1 MTPEHQLSSEHFS
14 DWICPDISTYWQLA
28 KVRGQDQVILKSTH
42 SERQFRFSI
51 AEGYALQYF
60 TGQLTVEQIQ
70 TCCQQQFQDAIS
82 NHLTISSQLVVE
94 LLQKLIALGIL
105 ALPDT
110 QPHPTPASPNQLPQL
125 KACVQWIRHP
135 DGYWILRNPEDV
147 TFLQVSDRD
156 KSVISQF
163 GQQPLATIASSSN
176 ITRDELRYLLQ
187 LLTATAMLSG
197 TKPPQRTKRK
207 FNPLQLL
214 SFKIH
219 LFNPDAWL
227 TRHVNKLRWIWT
239 TSFCF
244 LLCFFLAWSVLVG
257 MHQSAEIL
265 AIGQQLWSTQGGK
278 ILLPFALLMMGVVS
292 LHELGH
298 AFTLKH
304 YGGIVP
310 EIGLLFMCFI
320 PGCYTNTTDS
330 YCLVKRRQRLLV
342 VAAGVLVQLMIWAVA
357 LWMWNLSNPDTWL
370 HTTSYLLMVAAL
382 FTMALNLN
390 PLSKFDGYYLAV
402 ALSGINNLRSR
413 SFQLYANLFRFRPNS
428 ERLSDALIL
437 AAYAP
442 FSFAYILL
450 VFGHLWLGLGDW
462 LLTHIP
468 MTALTLFVFWAI
480 YFYSPQPESRT
491 SIQQAKP

>member
-28 KVRGQDQVILKSTH
+28 KVRGQDQVILKSIH

-51 AEGYALQYF
+51 PEGYALQYF
-60 TGQLTVEQIQ
+60 TGQLTVDQIQ
-70 TCCQQQFQDAIS
+70 GCCQQQFQDAIS
-82 NHLTISSQLVVE
+82 NNLAISSHLVIE

-105 ALPDT
+105 ALPDA
-110 QPHPTPASPNQLPQL
+110 QAHPTPTSPNQLPQL

-163 GQQPLATIASSSN
+163 GQQPLATIASSYN

-197 TKPPQRTKRK
+197 TKPPKHTRRK

-214 SFKIH
+214 SFKIR

-239 TSFCF
+239 TSFCSI
-244 LLCFFLAWSVLVG
+244 LCFFLAWSMLVG
-257 MHQSAEIL
+257 LNQSAEIF
-265 AIGQQLWSTQGGK
+265 ATGQQLWTTQGRH
-278 ILLPFALLMMGVVS
+278 ILLPFALLMMLVVS

-310 EIGLLFMCFI
+310 EIGLLFMCFM

-330 YCLVKRRQRLLV
+330 YCLVKRQQRTFV
-342 VAAGVLVQLMIWAVA
+342 VAAGVLVQLIIWAIA
-357 LWMWNLSNPDTWL
+357 LWVWNFSNPNTWL
-370 HTTSYLLMVAAL
+370 HTFSYLLMVAAL
-382 FTMALNLN
+382 FTVALNLN

-413 SFQLYANLFRFRPNS
+413 SFQFYGNLLRFQPSS
-428 ERLSDALIL
+428 EYLRDALIL

-450 VFGHLWLGLGDW
+450 VFSHLWLGLGDW
-462 LLTHIP
+462 VFTHIP
-468 MTALTLFVFWAI
+468 VTALFLFGLWVI
-480 YFYSPQPESRT
+480 YFYSPQ
-491 SIQQAKP
+491 KN